1 MTMKKLTLFTLVPLL
16 WACTNSS
23 SNISGCIN
31 APNTRISIL
40 QLNATTQLLL
50 DTLHTDAAGC
60 FKSTIKPKQDEP
72 AFILIKTDSLQVA
85 TLLLEKGEH
94 IKLTADVKKQT
105 YTVEGSESSRL
116 LQELNATF
124 QQSVFRFDS
133 LNRALKEQES
143 ARNYEAIYKQIN
155 LNLGKVYVTQKRDAL
170 RFIYNYPASFASIAA
185 LYQKYPTG
193 LPVFAADNDALYF
206 KKLYDT
212 LQPLYP
218 RSEYIIALREEYERR
233 MNAMTMQAMMEGV
246 TEIDFP
252 DLELPN
258 VNAQKV
264 KLSSLKDK
272 VILIYF
278 WTATSTAQRMENND
292 LRRLYDKYAAKGFD
306 IYQIA
311 LDTDKPA
318 WAKLVREQ
326 NNPWINVCDGF
337 GAYSQAAK
345 LYNVTTLPSGFLI
358 DKKGQ
363 IIAGQLSGKEL
374 EKKLASL
381 IK

>member
-1 MTMKKLTLFTLVPLL
+1 MKKFILFTFIPLL

-23 SNISGCIN
+23 ADISGCTGH
-31 APNTRISIL
+31 PNTRISIL

-50 DTLHTDAAGC
+50 DTLRTDAIGC
-60 FKSTIKPKQDEP
+60 FKYTMKFKQDEP
-72 AFILIKTDSLQVA
+72 AFVLIKTDSLQVA
-85 TLLLEKGEH
+85 TLLVEKGECV
-94 IKLTADVKKQT
+94 KLTADLKKQS
-105 YTVEGSESSRL
+105 YQVEGSESSQL
-116 LQELNATF
+116 LQELNTTF

-133 LNRALKEQES
+133 LNRILKEQEG
-143 ARNYEAIYKQIN
+143 AKNYETIYKQIN
-155 LNLGKVYVTQKRDAL
+155 LELGKVYVKQKRDAL
-170 RFIYNYPASFASIAA
+170 RFIYNYPSSFASIAA

-218 RSEYIIALREEYERR
+218 RSEYILVLHEEYERR
-233 MNAMTMQAMMEGV
+233 MTAMTMQAMMEGV

-252 DLELPN
+252 DLELPDA
-258 VNAQKV
+258 NARKI
-264 KLSSLKDK
+264 KLSALKDK
-272 VILIYF
+272 VILVYF
-278 WTATSTAQRMENND
+278 WTSTSTVQRMENND
-292 LRRLYDKYAAKGFD
+292 LRRWYDKYAAKGFE
-306 IYQIA
+306 IYQVA
-311 LDTDKPA
+311 LDTDKPS

-337 GAYSQAAK
+337 GTSSQAAK
-345 LYNVTTLPSGFLI
+345 IYNVTTLPSGFLI

-363 IIAGQLSGKEL
+363 IVAGQLSGKEL
-374 EKKLASL
+374 EKKLATL

>member
-1 MTMKKLTLFTLVPLL
+1 MTMKKLILFTLVPLL
-16 WACTNSS
+16 WACTNASS
-23 SNISGCIN
+23 DISGCIN

-60 FKSTIKPKQDEP
+60 FKYTVKLKQDEP
-72 AFILIKTDSLQVA
+72 AFVLIKTDSSQVA
-85 TLLLEKGEH
+85 TLLLEKGEQVRL
-94 IKLTADVKKQT
+94 IADLKKQN

-116 LQELNATF
+116 LQELNSTF

-133 LNRALKEQES
+133 LNRILKEQEG
-143 ARNYEAIYKQIN
+143 AKNYETIYKQIN
-155 LNLGKVYVTQKRDAL
+155 LDLGKVYVKQKRDAL

-218 RSEYIIALREEYERR
+218 RSEYIMVLREEYERR
-233 MNAMTMQAMMEGV
+233 MNAMTMQTMMEGV

-252 DLELPN
+252 DLELPD
-258 VNAQKV
+258 VNAQKI
-264 KLSSLKDK
+264 KLSSQKDK
-272 VILIYF
+272 VILVYF
-278 WTATSTAQRMENND
+278 WTATSTTQRMENND
-292 LRRLYDKYAAKGFD
+292 LRRWYDKYAVKGFD
-306 IYQIA
+306 IYQVA

-318 WAKLVREQ
+318 WAKLVKEQ

-358 DKKGQ
+358 NKEGQ
-363 IIAGQLSGKEL
+363 IVAGQLSGKEL

>member
-1 MTMKKLTLFTLVPLL
+1 MTMKKITLFMLVPLL
-16 WACTNSS
+16 WACTHASS
-23 SNISGCIN
+23 DISGCIN
-31 APNTRISIL
+31 APNTRVSIL

-50 DTLHTDAAGC
+50 DTLRTDAAGC
-60 FKSTIKPKQDEP
+60 FRYTIKLKQDEP
-72 AFILIKTDSLQVA
+72 AFVLIKTDSLQVA
-85 TLLLEKGEH
+85 TLLLEKGDCVQ
-94 IKLTADVKKQT
+94 LSADPKKQH
-105 YTVEGSESSRL
+105 YTIEGSESSLL

-133 LNRALKEQES
+133 LNRVLKEQES
-143 ARNYEAIYKQIN
+143 AKNYEAIYKQIN
-155 LNLGKVYVTQKRDAL
+155 LELGKVYVKQKRDAL

-218 RSEYIIALREEYERR
+218 RSEYIRVLREEYDRR
-233 MNAMTMQAMMEGV
+233 MNAITMQTMMDGV

-252 DLELPN
+252 DLELPD
-258 VNAQKV
+258 VNARKV
-264 KLSSLKDK
+264 KLSALKDK
-272 VILIYF
+272 VILVYF

-292 LRRLYDKYAAKGFD
+292 LRRWYDQYAAKGFD
-306 IYQIA
+306 IYQVA

-345 LYNVTTLPSGFLI
+345 LYNVTALPSGFLI

-363 IIAGQLSGKEL
+363 IVAGQLSGAAL